1 MKLKNKKVLL
11 IILAIVVVLSA
22 VSVYLLRFFK
32 VAKKGDFVIFDG
44 KNIAAI
50 YIDSDDSGK
59 TDYKQV
65 IRAAGD
71 LRKDIKAV
79 TGQDSKIVS
88 DHKKLLTQSI
98 IIGTLGKS
106 DLIDSLADSGKIDVS
121 AIRNQWEAY
130 TIQIVD
136 SPIDDIQKALVI
148 AGSDKRGTIYGIYEL
163 SEAIGVS
170 PGTGGRCACYT
181 KKTSHS
187 E

>member
-22 VSVYLLRFFK
+22 VSLYLLRFFK

-65 IRAAGD
+65 IRAAD

-98 IIGTLGKS
+98 IGTLGKS
-106 DLIDSLADSGKIDVS
+106 DLIDSLADSGK
-121 AIRNQWEAY
+121 
-130 TIQIVD
+130 
-136 SPIDDIQKALVI
+136 
-148 AGSDKRGTIYGIYEL
+148 
-163 SEAIGVS
+163 
-170 PGTGGRCACYT
+170 
-181 KKTSHS
+181 
-187 E
+187 